1 MSDGDISYI
10 LIWFTASKA
19 CKDRSADQPLGSN
32 SGLFILR
39 LALVT
44 PVFSP
49 LPRGKLRFMPKY
61 VYQGL
66 TTGVT
71 FELEQ
76 RITEAA
82 LTHHPETFEP
92 VKRLI
97 GRPAISFKG
106 SGFYANDSKS
116 SSEPKAAPAGDAK
129 PGDAKPSEAKPG
141 DAKPSE
147 SKAESSS
154 PAANS
159 DKSTTPTKEAS
170 SPAPAATPAPAKS
183 AD

>member
-1 MSDGDISYI
+1 
-10 LIWFTASKA
+10 
-19 CKDRSADQPLGSN
+19 
-32 SGLFILR
+32 
-39 LALVT
+39 
-44 PVFSP
+44 
-49 LPRGKLRFMPKY
+49 MPKY

-76 RITEAA
+76 RISEAA
-82 LTHHPETFEP
+82 LTHHPETNEP

-116 SSEPKAAPAGDAK
+116 SAGSQAKAPPAG
-129 PGDAKPSEAKPG
+129 EAKPN
-141 DAKPSE
+141 DAKSD
-147 SKAESSS
+147 SSS
-154 PAANS
+154 PAASS
-159 DKSTTPTKEAS
+159 DTSAAPAPAKESTS
-170 SPAPAATPAPAKS
+170 SPAATPAVSAAPAKS

>member
-1 MSDGDISYI
+1 
-10 LIWFTASKA
+10 
-19 CKDRSADQPLGSN
+19 
-32 SGLFILR
+32 
-39 LALVT
+39 
-44 PVFSP
+44 
-49 LPRGKLRFMPKY
+49 MPKY

-66 TTGVT
+66 TTGIT

-82 LTHHPETFEP
+82 LTHHPETNEP

-97 GRPAISFKG
+97 GRPAILFRG

-116 SSEPKAAPAGDAK
+116 SSEPKVAPAGDAK
-129 PGDAKPSEAKPG
+129 SGDATPSEAKPG

-147 SKAESSS
+147 SKAESAS
-154 PAANS
+154 PTANS
-159 DKSTTPTKEAS
+159 DKSTTPAKAAS
-170 SPAPAATPAPAKS
+170 SPAPAATPASAKS

>member
-1 MSDGDISYI
+1 
-10 LIWFTASKA
+10 
-19 CKDRSADQPLGSN
+19 
-32 SGLFILR
+32 
-39 LALVT
+39 
-44 PVFSP
+44 
-49 LPRGKLRFMPKY
+49 MPTY

-116 SSEPKAAPAGDAK
+116 SSSKEAKAAPASDAQ
-129 PGDAKPSEAKPG
+129 
-141 DAKPSE
+141 PSE

-154 PAANS
+154 PPATS
-159 DKSTTPTKEAS
+159 DTSTAPAPAKEATS
-170 SPAPAATPAPAKS
+170 SPAATPAPSVAPAKS

>member
-1 MSDGDISYI
+1 
-10 LIWFTASKA
+10 
-19 CKDRSADQPLGSN
+19 
-32 SGLFILR
+32 
-39 LALVT
+39 
-44 PVFSP
+44 
-49 LPRGKLRFMPKY
+49 MPKY

-82 LTHHPETFEP
+82 LTHHPETHEP

-106 SGFYANDSKS
+106 SGFYANDSRS
-116 SSEPKAAPAGDAK
+116 SSEPKAASAGEIK
-129 PGDAKPSEAKPG
+129 PGDPKPSDAKPSDAKSNDTKPS

-154 PAANS
+154 QATSA
-159 DKSTTPTKEAS
+159 DKSAAPAKAA
-170 SPAPAATPAPAKS
+170 PAPAATSAPAKS

>member
-1 MSDGDISYI
+1 
-10 LIWFTASKA
+10 
-19 CKDRSADQPLGSN
+19 
-32 SGLFILR
+32 
-39 LALVT
+39 
-44 PVFSP
+44 
-49 LPRGKLRFMPKY
+49 MPKY

-66 TTGVT
+66 TSGIT

-76 RITEAA
+76 RITESA
-82 LTHHPETFEP
+82 LTHHPETNEP

-106 SGFYANDSKS
+106 SGFYANDSKGS
-116 SSEPKAAPAGDAK
+116 QSGEAKAAPA
-129 PGDAKPSEAKPG
+129 G

-154 PAANS
+154 PAAS
-159 DKSTTPTKEAS
+159 ADTSAPAVPAKEAAS
-170 SPAPAATPAPAKS
+170 SPSATPAPAAPAKS

>member
-1 MSDGDISYI
+1 
-10 LIWFTASKA
+10 
-19 CKDRSADQPLGSN
+19 
-32 SGLFILR
+32 
-39 LALVT
+39 
-44 PVFSP
+44 
-49 LPRGKLRFMPKY
+49 MPKY

-66 TTGVT
+66 TTKIT

-82 LTHHPETFEP
+82 LTHHPETNEP

-116 SSEPKAAPAGDAK
+116 SAGSETKVAPAS
-129 PGDAKPSEAKPG
+129 DAKPS
-141 DAKPSE
+141 DAK
-147 SKAESSS
+147 ADSSS
-154 PAANS
+154 PAAS
-159 DKSTTPTKEAS
+159 ADASAAPAPAKEAS
-170 SPAPAATPAPAKS
+170 SLAATPAPSVAPTKS

>member
-1 MSDGDISYI
+1 
-10 LIWFTASKA
+10 
-19 CKDRSADQPLGSN
+19 
-32 SGLFILR
+32 
-39 LALVT
+39 
-44 PVFSP
+44 
-49 LPRGKLRFMPKY
+49 MPKY

-116 SSEPKAAPAGDAK
+116 SSSPEPKVAPAGD
-129 PGDAKPSEAKPG
+129 S
-141 DAKPSE
+141 KPSE
-147 SKAESSS
+147 STAESSS
-154 PAANS
+154 PAATS
-159 DKSTTPTKEAS
+159 DAS
-170 SPAPAATPAPAKS
+170 ASPAPAKEVTSSPAATPAPSTTPAKS

>member
-1 MSDGDISYI
+1 
-10 LIWFTASKA
+10 
-19 CKDRSADQPLGSN
+19 
-32 SGLFILR
+32 
-39 LALVT
+39 
-44 PVFSP
+44 
-49 LPRGKLRFMPKY
+49 MPTY

-66 TTGVT
+66 TTGIT

-76 RITEAA
+76 RITESA
-82 LTHHPETFEP
+82 LTHHPETDEP

-116 SSEPKAAPAGDAK
+116 SREAKVAPVS
-129 PGDAKPSEAKPG
+129 DAKPSDANPSDANSSDAKPS

-154 PAANS
+154 PAASSS
-159 DKSTTPTKEAS
+159 DAS
-170 SPAPAATPAPAKS
+170 APAKAATSSPAATPAPAKS

>member
-1 MSDGDISYI
+1 
-10 LIWFTASKA
+10 
-19 CKDRSADQPLGSN
+19 
-32 SGLFILR
+32 
-39 LALVT
+39 
-44 PVFSP
+44 
-49 LPRGKLRFMPKY
+49 MPKY

-82 LTHHPETFEP
+82 LTHHPETNEP

-106 SGFYANDSKS
+106 SGFYANDSKGS
-116 SSEPKAAPAGDAK
+116 ASKEPKVAPAGDAK
-129 PGDAKPSEAKPG
+129 A
-141 DAKPSE
+141 SE

-154 PAANS
+154 PTASAEANTTAA
-159 DKSTTPTKEAS
+159 PTKEAS
-170 SPAPAATPAPAKS
+170 SPAATPAPSVAPAKS